1 MNCLKNGRRSK
12 EKSKN
17 IVDAIQNVFNS
28 KLLKKVNKIKD
39 RGNYMEQKAEFHYFY
54 GEEADMHSLI
64 SLIHEKMPQVKV
76 HEKERKNN

>member
-17 IVDAIQNVFNS
+17 TVDAIQKVFNS

-54 GEEADMHSLI
+54 GEEADMHL
-64 SLIHEKMPQVKV
+64 SLIHI
-76 HEKERKNN
+76 